1 VFVAKRQVSNFPAIS
16 AKVKCYF
23 QLYLLKSSAK
33 QRREIQMLV
42 CELRDR
48 DSELNGMS
56 TAHQHQLQAW
66 EQDRHRL
73 LTLEQK
79 CHQYQGMVKVL
90 V

>member
-1 VFVAKRQVSNFPAIS
+1 
-16 AKVKCYF
+16 
-23 QLYLLKSSAK
+23 
-33 QRREIQMLV
+33 MLV

-79 CHQYQGMVKVL
+79 CHQYQGMVMVL